1 MRFSAVTLIWA
12 LGFAGVCDVG
22 RSSAATSAP
31 LMAVGVN
38 RVVNIR
44 LWGSASTV
52 VVGNPA
58 IADVNLVNGRSLIIT
73 GHSVGQTSIMVLDSG
88 GREIFNQT
96 IVVGAGDAGQVAV
109 QRGGDVTDYSCSPR
123 CEPLIGTDRT
133 ANSAQSP
140 APLDPAP

>member
-73 GHSVGQTSIMVLDSG
+73 GHSVVKPASWFSIAAAGKFSTRPSWWARATPDRLP
-88 GREIFNQT
+88 FNGAGMSQT
-96 IVVGAGDAGQVAV
+96 IAARPA
-109 QRGGDVTDYSCSPR
+109 
-123 CEPLIGTDRT
+123 
-133 ANSAQSP
+133 ANH
-140 APLDPAP
+140 